1 MAKYCMKVL
10 LFAEA
15 REVAE
20 ADFIEIEISSKSS
33 RSEIFSSLS
42 SKIHELESV
51 LKSSQL
57 AQNHE
62 YVSDEDCFEI
72 SASDWPRQPV
82 HKKKQADGQVFYS

>member
-1 MAKYCMKVL
+1 MAKYCMNVL

-20 ADFIEIEISSKSS
+20 ADSIEIEISSKSS
-33 RSEIFSSLS
+33 RTEIFSCLS
-42 SKIHELESV
+42 SKIPELESV

-62 YVSDEDCFEI
+62 YVSDEGSIDI
-72 SASDWPRQPV
+72 SASDELAVIPPI
-82 HKKKQADGQVFYS
+82 GGG

>member
-20 ADFIEIEISSKSS
+20 ADFVEIEISSKSS

-42 SKIHELESV
+42 SKIPELESV

-62 YVSDEDCFEI
+62 YVSDDGCFEI
-72 SASDWPRQPV
+72 SASDELAVIPPI
-82 HKKKQADGQVFYS
+82 GGG

>member
-15 REVAE
+15 RDVAE

-33 RSEIFSSLS
+33 RREIFSSLS
-42 SKIHELESV
+42 SKIPELKSV

-62 YVSDEDCFEI
+62 YVSDEGSIEI
-72 SASDWPRQPV
+72 SPSDELAVIPPI
-82 HKKKQADGQVFYS
+82 GGG